1 MYTPQHFNV
10 TDPRRLEAFI
20 RDYSF
25 GALVT
30 VADGAPFASHLPF
43 IFDAQRGPKGTLIA
57 HMARAN
63 PQWKHLEGTADVL
76 AIFEG
81 PHTYVSPSWYAN
93 YGVPTWNYAV
103 VHVYGKPKVL
113 DDRAA
118 VGSIVEKLTS
128 INEARFKEPWTVDL
142 ADKRPERMLELIVGF
157 EIEVERIE
165 GKFKMSQN
173 RPVEDRQR
181 VIAKLSASESD
192 VDREVAALMR
202 EVLEKR

>member
-1 MYTPQHFNV
+1 VYTPQHFNV
-10 TDPRRLEAFI
+10 EDPRRLEAFI

-30 VADGAPFASHLPF
+30 VADGVPFASHLPF
-43 IFDAQRGPKGTLIA
+43 IFDAGRGPKGTLLA
-57 HMARAN
+57 HVARAN
-63 PQWKHLEGTADVL
+63 PQWKQLEGATPVL

-113 DDRAA
+113 DDKAA
-118 VGSIVEKLTS
+118 VASIVEKLTS
-128 INEARFKEPWTVDL
+128 IHEARFKEPWTVDL

-173 RPVEDRQR
+173 RPVEDRER

-192 VDREVAALMR
+192 VEREVAKLMR
-202 EVLEKR
+202 ERLER